1 MPTYRDE
8 GIVLR
13 TFNLG
18 EADRIVTILT
28 RSHGKV
34 RAVAKGV
41 RRTASKFGSRL
52 EPFMVTDLQFYQGR
66 STLDTIQ
73 QAETLGPYGADIAGH
88 YDRFTAASVMAETAE
103 RLTDAEKATNQ
114 YTLLLGALRSLS
126 RGDHEPKL
134 TLDSY
139 LMRAFSL
146 AGWSPSLETCS
157 RCGSPDDLTSF
168 VVHFGGMV
176 CASCAPSGSARVGVE
191 TVETFEALL
200 TGNWEYLESVDRRHL
215 NRVSSLI
222 SGYTQWHLERALK
235 SLEHVAR

>member
-1 MPTYRDE
+1 VPTYRDE

-66 STLDTIQ
+66 SSLDTIQ

-126 RGDHEPKL
+126 RGEHAPNL
-134 TLDSY
+134 TLDSS
-139 LMRAFSL
+139 LLRAFSL
-146 AGWSPSLETCS
+146 AGWLPSIHSCA
-157 RCGSPDDLTSF
+157 RCGSPANFSPF
-168 VVHFGGMV
+168 MVHF
-176 CASCAPSGSARVGVE
+176 
-191 TVETFEALL
+191 
-200 TGNWEYLESVDRRHL
+200 
-215 NRVSSLI
+215 
-222 SGYTQWHLERALK
+222 
-235 SLEHVAR
+235 

>member
-28 RSHGKV
+28 RNHGKV

-66 STLDTIQ
+66 SSLDTIQ

-88 YDRFTAASVMAETAE
+88 YDRFTAANVMAETAE

-114 YTLLLGALRSLS
+114 YTLLVGALRSLS
-126 RGDHEPKL
+126 RGEHAPNL

-146 AGWSPSLETCS
+146 AGWSPSLDTCA
-157 RCGSPDDLTSF
+157 RCGSPDNLTSF

-176 CASCAPSGSARVGVE
+176 CGQCAPSGSARAGSE
-191 TVETFEALL
+191 TIDTFEALL
-200 TGNWEYLESVDRRHL
+200 TGDWEYLETVDARHL
-215 NRVSSLI
+215 GRVSSLI
-222 SGYTQWHLERALK
+222 SAYTQWHLERSLK
-235 SLEHVAR
+235 SMEHVAR